1 MITQATETGSLLTIG
16 VTCSEGRAH
25 LRLSGRL
32 TIDSSPEL
40 RNRLLAQLQEEP
52 LENLVI
58 DLSEVPYM
66 DLSGVATLLEA
77 LKIAHGR
84 KTGFQLI
91 GLHDRPR
98 YLFEITGLLPLF
110 ETCGHI
116 SAPSISKAQ

>member
-1 MITQATETGSLLTIG
+1 MFTQATETGSLLTIG
-16 VTCSEGRAH
+16 LTRSERKAQIC
-25 LRLSGRL
+25 LSGRL

-40 RNRLLAQLQEEP
+40 RDRLLALLEQEP

-77 LKIAHGR
+77 LKIARGR
-84 KTGFQLI
+84 KTGFQLT

-110 ETCGHI
+110 ESCGHI
-116 SAPSISKAQ
+116 NAPSVSKAQ